1 MGLRP
6 HLVRHAH
13 PACVDLFFAWT
24 LDRVIASFAPGRFD
38 YSNDCAHYL
47 GNFHPELTAFTETCA
62 ERHSRMVVYDVDST
76 LAEHGHDDHHFVA
89 GQGLAYKVTET
100 PAAVGGPERTEM
112 ELEAEGMH
120 PLAQQQDVT
129 KQGDGSHEV
138 TMLLR
143 LRLMRLVMLVLL
155 MVLLMLLLMLL
166 LLLLLIRLMVLF
178 MTFLV

>member
-89 GQGLAYKVTET
+89 GQGVAYKVTET

-112 ELEAEGMH
+112 ELEAEGTNH

-129 KQGDGSHEV
+129 KQGDGSHKV
-138 TMLLR
+138 TMLILCDCGWCC
-143 LRLMRLVMLVLL
+143 
-155 MVLLMLLLMLL
+155 
-166 LLLLLIRLMVLF
+166 
-178 MTFLV
+178 